1 VLVLVGGIGVVV
13 GGDDV
18 GETAVEGT
26 VSMISGKAVG
36 SRAGAGVQAATQN
49 SMSRKNG
56 RFINPSLRDKVYHL
70 HCLEP
75 VPLYHN
81 TTCLGEPKLCL
92 PNPQSVLRSWPM
104 SETLPPLEQFVLT
117 LFDIGAVQLG
127 KFRLHSGKRSR
138 IYLDLRLLVSHPQ
151 ALRQAVAAYRTV
163 LDQLSFDLLAATPLA
178 GLPLGTALC
187 LDMNKPLI
195 YPRKTAKSYGT
206 GKQIEGVWQVGQT
219 AVVIDDL
226 ITSGDSI
233 LEAIVALKAS
243 GLQVNEAVVLIDRE
257 QGGVATMQEHG
268 YKLHAATNISRV
280 LAILEAHQRITSRE
294 RDKVMKSLG

>member
-1 VLVLVGGIGVVV
+1 
-13 GGDDV
+13 
-18 GETAVEGT
+18 
-26 VSMISGKAVG
+26 
-36 SRAGAGVQAATQN
+36 
-49 SMSRKNG
+49 
-56 RFINPSLRDKVYHL
+56 
-70 HCLEP
+70 
-75 VPLYHN
+75 
-81 TTCLGEPKLCL
+81 
-92 PNPQSVLRSWPM
+92 M
-104 SETLPPLEQFVLT
+104 SETLPPLEQFALT

-127 KFRLHSGKRSR
+127 KFKLHSGKRSR

-163 LDQLSFDLLAATPLA
+163 LDGLTFDLLAATPLA

-187 LDMNKPLI
+187 LDMDKPLI
-195 YPRKTAKSYGT
+195 YPRMTAKSYGT

-257 QGGVATMQEHG
+257 QGGVATMQDHG
-268 YKLHAATNISRV
+268 YKLHAAMTISRV
-280 LAILEAHQRITSRE
+280 LAILEAHQRITGKD
-294 RDKVMKSLG
+294 RDKVMKSLV